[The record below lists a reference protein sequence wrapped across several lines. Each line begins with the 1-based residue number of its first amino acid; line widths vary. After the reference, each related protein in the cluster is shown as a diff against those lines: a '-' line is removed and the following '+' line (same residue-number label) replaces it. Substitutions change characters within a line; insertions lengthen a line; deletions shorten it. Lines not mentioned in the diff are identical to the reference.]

1 MANLSFPGH
10 QLSQQHCLWVILS
23 YEDCPSQFTFTRVF
37 QAINF
42 HNSIAYEMEDRG
54 RLNNNVLIFDPG
66 HWFLVTCLQV
76 HLKTKSSKWSPSI
89 SGDDLND
96 LNWYQEM
103 MISVYCDSKHVTLVC
118 NSTSVIRFNTM
129 RTIRRWWPTTAQ
141 LFTRPMALSWSLVYS
156 THWQVMFICS
166 DQTHRK
172 RLEMEIVFHIFP
184 QSVVFHPWEIALIR
198 STGCDR
204 PSCRHQFL
212 FLQSCSV

>member
-1 MANLSFPGH
+1 
-10 QLSQQHCLWVILS
+10 
-23 YEDCPSQFTFTRVF
+23 
-37 QAINF
+37 
-42 HNSIAYEMEDRG
+42 MEDGG

-141 LFTRPMALSWSLVYS
+141 MFTRPMALSWSLVYS